1 MWRTRRASELGY
13 QLIAV
18 KTPSLTSRN
27 ACSNENGE
35 NASNRQFRRADFAL
49 TIFTK
54 IPQNRQIHEHSLH
67 LTKFREI
74 CHFRDC
80 VRFWT

>member
-35 NASNRQFRRADFAL
+35 NVS
-49 TIFTK
+49 K
-54 IPQNRQIHEHSLH
+54 PSIPPS
-67 LTKFREI
+67 
-74 CHFRDC
+74 
-80 VRFWT
+80 